1 MPLRSPQTRTLPP
14 GPGWSPPSATLRWLT
29 HPIRVMEG
37 CSKRYGDI
45 FTVRF
50 LHEGPTV
57 LISHPDDVQR
67 LFTADPT
74 AVHTGESR
82 RLVRSL
88 FGVNSLT
95 CLDEDEHAAQRRLLL
110 PPVHGDS
117 LRAHAQIMADVT
129 RKELAKCAVGEP
141 IVFAPV
147 MRSIAFEIILR
158 AAFGI
163 EDTARAAPL
172 RQAISALLDFTASL
186 FRMVPMMLLGPDNAQ
201 RIPFVRRMLQTLD
214 DLIYQE
220 ISRRRDEPD
229 LAGRPD
235 ILSTLLTSE
244 HMDGT
249 PMTPTEIRDEL
260 VTMLIGGHESTAAS
274 LSWAIERLARSPAAM
289 DRLRLEAAEGDE
301 TYLDAVVK
309 ETLRARS
316 VLPVVSRLVKTP
328 LELREHTVP
337 PGTMVAACIYLLHH
351 RRDVYPEPYAF
362 RPERFIER
370 AAGTYTWIPFG
381 GGVRRC
387 LGASFAML
395 EMKTVIRVLCETL
408 SVKPADRRP
417 ERVGRRAIMLVPKDG
432 CRVVCERV
440 TGS

>member
-1 MPLRSPQTRTLPP
+1 
-14 GPGWSPPSATLRWLT
+14 
-29 HPIRVMEG
+29 MEG
-37 CSKRYGDI
+37 CSNRYGDT
-45 FTVRF
+45 FTVNF
-50 LHEGPTV
+50 LHEGATV
-57 LISHPDDVQR
+57 LIAHPEDIQR

-82 RLVRSL
+82 RLVRPL

-95 CLDEDEHAAQRRLLL
+95 CLDEDDHAAQRRLLL
-110 PPVHGDS
+110 PSVHGDI
-117 LRAHAQIMADVT
+117 LREHVHIMTDVARGEIT
-129 RKELAKCAVGEP
+129 KCAVDEP
-141 IVFAPV
+141 IAFTPV
-147 MRSIAFEIILR
+147 LRSIAFEIILR

-163 EDTARAAPL
+163 QNTTRTAPL
-172 RQAISALLDFTASL
+172 RQAISQMMDFTSSL
-186 FRMVPMMLLGPDNAQ
+186 FRMAPLMLLGPDRAQ
-201 RIPFVRRMLQTLD
+201 RIPFIRRMLKEVD

-220 ISRRRDEPD
+220 ISHRANERHLEVRS
-229 LAGRPD
+229 D
-235 ILSTLLTSE
+235 ILSTLLRSE
-244 HMDGT
+244 HLDGT
-249 PMTPTEIRDEL
+249 PMTAAEIRDEL

-274 LSWAIERLARSPAAM
+274 LSWAIEHLARSPDAM
-289 DRLRLEAAEGDE
+289 ARVRREIAEGDE

-328 LELREHTVP
+328 LELRGHTIP

-351 RRDVYPEPYAF
+351 RPDVYPEPYAF

-387 LGASFAML
+387 IGASFAML
-395 EMKTVIRVLCETL
+395 EMKTVIRVLAETM
-408 SVKPADRRP
+408 SVKPASPRP
-417 ERVGRRAIMLVPKDG
+417 TQVGRRAIMLVPKDG

-440 TGS
+440 ASP